1 MSDVAVV
8 GSINMDV
15 STYMERIPTP
25 GETILAHDI
34 RRSPGGKGGNQAV
47 AAARA
52 GGART
57 AFIGAVGTDA
67 EADVLR
73 AQLAGEHIDVS
84 GLATI
89 EGPSGIALIFVDDAG
104 ENSIVVAP
112 GANGAFT
119 ELSQTQAS
127 QVREATVVLAQ
138 LEIQLGLIEQAAQIV
153 REAGGTFMLNAAP
166 SRPLDDA
173 LLAMID
179 VLVVNEYEALE
190 VAERDDLDEAL
201 AALAARVR
209 VVVLTKGAQG
219 SFIVREGYETIH
231 VSACSVVAVDT
242 TAAGD
247 TYCGVFAAALAV
259 GQDLEAAARAA
270 TAAAAVTVT
279 RRGAQDS
286 IPRRDEIG
294 G

>member
-1 MSDVAVV
+1 MSEVV
-8 GSINMDV
+8 VLGSINMDV
-15 STYMERIPTP
+15 STYMERIPAP
-25 GETILAHDI
+25 GETVLAHDLL
-34 RRSPGGKGGNQAV
+34 RSPGGKGGNQAV

-57 AFIGAVGTDA
+57 AFVGAVGTDA

-73 AQLAGEHIDVS
+73 AQLTGEGIDVS

-89 EGPSGIALIFVDDAG
+89 EGPSGIALIFVDDGG
-104 ENSIVVAP
+104 ENSIVVVP

-119 ELSQTQAS
+119 ELSQVQAA
-127 QVREATVVLAQ
+127 QLRGAAVVLAQ
-138 LEIQLGLIEQAAQIV
+138 LEIQMGLIEQAAQIA
-153 REAGGTFMLNAAP
+153 RDAGGMFMLNAAP

-201 AALAARVR
+201 AALAARVK

-219 SFIVREGYETIH
+219 SFIVREGHETIH
-231 VSACSVVAVDT
+231 VPARSVAAVDT

-259 GQDLEAAARAA
+259 GQGLEAAAQAA
-270 TAAAAVTVT
+270 TAASAVTVT

-286 IPRRDEIG
+286 IPRQDEIG